1 MQGAICKTMTLSAN
15 PSTTSNGAGS
25 LVGLSRLRYPASST
39 ELITFPRARV
49 SCRSGGR
56 RNTVGQAPL
65 TIPNETIRLAEIA
78 SYICDSVQETGID
91 GLARTN
97 LRFS

>member
-1 MQGAICKTMTLSAN
+1 MAPRRPRRGRSSAC
-15 PSTTSNGAGS
+15 
-25 LVGLSRLRYPASST
+25 LVYATPASST

-56 RNTVGQAPL
+56 RNTVGKAPL

-78 SYICDSVQETGID
+78 SYISDSVQETGID

-97 LRFS
+97 LRFSSQGGP

>member
-1 MQGAICKTMTLSAN
+1 MSSERVGSCHGSPSSA
-15 PSTTSNGAGS
+15 AGS

-56 RNTVGQAPL
+56 RNTVGKAPL

-78 SYICDSVQETGID
+78 SYISDSVQETGID